1 MMDHG
6 GMAELYS
13 LLQAQMISAG
23 QTCVCISSCVKTWGF
38 HLRTEL
44 MIRHIPRIYTAEL
57 LLHHG
62 EFLRRECVSCCIS
75 WAQSRCRSV
84 CLSLSHTHTDTHSW
98 PQAWHTSRHSF
109 LLFIKRKSQQTMP
122 NQWAGLIDKRLQW
135 DTSEQRA
142 QTEQIGGEKSE
153 TIIHPENSGTPA
165 LSSED
170 KHTRVHI
177 YKAVANGVSG
187 GIDSRGP

>member
-1 MMDHG
+1 
-6 GMAELYS
+6 
-13 LLQAQMISAG
+13 MISAG

-62 EFLRRECVSCCIS
+62 EFLRRECV
-75 WAQSRCRSV
+75 CRVASLEPKAGAGV
-84 CLSLSHTHTDTHSW
+84 CVSLSHTHTQTHTHGHKLGT
-98 PQAWHTSRHSF
+98 QAGIHF